1 MHKMEI
7 TAYLPHQVILI
18 RKSVVLVRTTKFLQM
33 ENQSNWKIVHFI
45 NTSHI
50 QRGGMV
56 RLQNTMILWR
66 MDYRRH
72 LETESETK
80 CWNNS
85 QFVLRY
91 IVESEGRDMYG
102 YKYFKSY

>member
-1 MHKMEI
+1 
-7 TAYLPHQVILI
+7 
-18 RKSVVLVRTTKFLQM
+18 
-33 ENQSNWKIVHFI
+33 
-45 NTSHI
+45 
-50 QRGGMV
+50 MV